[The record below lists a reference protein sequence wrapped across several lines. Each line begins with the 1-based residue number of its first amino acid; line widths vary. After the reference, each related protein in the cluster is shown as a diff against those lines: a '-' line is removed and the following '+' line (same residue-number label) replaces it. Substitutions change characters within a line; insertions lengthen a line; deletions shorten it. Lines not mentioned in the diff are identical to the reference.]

1 MNDQNNN
8 KIKLD
13 NFNKKFVLSLEKL
26 KERKA
31 RLTRDITMY
40 EKEKNTIITQL
51 KHLKTEL
58 EKTISILVD
67 KKKVLYKTEETIDST
82 EKLYKQILSASE
94 NLLKVIL
101 KEENQ
106 QSNKKE

>member
-1 MNDQNNN
+1 MNEQNNN

-31 RLTRDITMY
+31 RLTRDISMY
-40 EKEKNTIITQL
+40 EKEKETIITQL

>member
-1 MNDQNNN
+1 MSEQNNN

-31 RLTRDITMY
+31 RLTRDISMY
-40 EKEKNTIITQL
+40 EKEKDTIITQL

-67 KKKVLYKTEETIDST
+67 KKKILYKTEETIDST

>member
-1 MNDQNNN
+1 MNEQNNN

-31 RLTRDITMY
+31 RLTRDISMY
-40 EKEKNTIITQL
+40 EKEKETIITQL

-67 KKKVLYKTEETIDST
+67 KKKVLYKTEE
-82 EKLYKQILSASE
+82 LYKQILSASE

>member
-1 MNDQNNN
+1 
-8 KIKLD
+8 
-13 NFNKKFVLSLEKL
+13 
-26 KERKA
+26 
-31 RLTRDITMY
+31 MY
-40 EKEKNTIITQL
+40 EKEKETIITQL

>member
-1 MNDQNNN
+1 MNEQNNN